1 MNITLNSRLSI
12 SSIEIHFDQKHY
24 ILEDVSSGE
33 FYEMPKIC
41 IEAIQLIQSG
51 ERLGEIERILK
62 HKYPSEEVDIL
73 DFVQQLQSLQL
84 ISEIDGEK
92 VEVSKKNNE
101 SLGFLWI
108 SPQVGKF
115 FFHKIGLLI
124 YSVLFMMN
132 IIIFLTHPA
141 LFPHYKDLFLFKFM
155 FLNIPVWMVVTS
167 CLVIIH
173 EFGHVLAMRAF
184 NLPTRMGVGHR
195 LFLVVFE
202 TDLSAAWK
210 LPSKK
215 RNVLYLAG
223 LCFDTSLLFLALAG
237 QLVFP
242 DNSPVFTGILRM
254 VVLDT
259 FIRMVYQCCVYM
271 KTDLYYVLENSTG
284 CYNLMENAQ
293 QYISKLIPF
302 RKKTMPEEVMFPGEK
317 RMVFCYSIFYCIG
330 VGITLFLF
338 AVYYIP
344 QLVFAMRKVWPGFS
358 EGLSTTR
365 FWDATLFSIQLLVGI
380 LLLLNSWRKK
390 YQV

>member
-1 MNITLNSRLSI
+1 
-12 SSIEIHFDQKHY
+12 
-24 ILEDVSSGE
+24 
-33 FYEMPKIC
+33 
-41 IEAIQLIQSG
+41 
-51 ERLGEIERILK
+51 
-62 HKYPSEEVDIL
+62 
-73 DFVQQLQSLQL
+73 
-84 ISEIDGEK
+84 
-92 VEVSKKNNE
+92 
-101 SLGFLWI
+101 
-108 SPQVGKF
+108 
-115 FFHKIGLLI
+115 
-124 YSVLFMMN
+124 
-132 IIIFLTHPA
+132 
-141 LFPHYKDLFLFKFM
+141 
-155 FLNIPVWMVVTS
+155 
-167 CLVIIH
+167 
-173 EFGHVLAMRAF
+173 
-184 NLPTRMGVGHR
+184 MGVGHR

-317 RMVFCYSIFYCIG
+317 RMVFCY
-330 VGITLFLF
+330 
-338 AVYYIP
+338 
-344 QLVFAMRKVWPGFS
+344 
-358 EGLSTTR
+358 
-365 FWDATLFSIQLLVGI
+365 
-380 LLLLNSWRKK
+380 
-390 YQV
+390 